1 MCGEKGIG
9 ACYEIPAVLSGAQEI
24 LAGWSSV
31 RKDEASR
38 EPGAIGGRARLA
50 VSPGKRVQRPEVVLC
65 GELFGC
71 SVG

>member
-9 ACYEIPAVLSGAQEI
+9 ACYEIPTVLSGGQEM

-38 EPGAIGGRARLA
+38 EPRVIGGRARLW
-50 VSPGKRVQRPEVVLC
+50 L
-65 GELFGC
+65 
-71 SVG
+71 

>member
-9 ACYEIPAVLSGAQEI
+9 ACYEILTVLSGGQEI

-38 EPGAIGGRARLA
+38 EPRAIGGRARLA
-50 VSPGKRVQRPEVVLC
+50 VSPGKRVQRTEVVLC

>member
-9 ACYEIPAVLSGAQEI
+9 ACCEIPALLNGGQEI

-38 EPGAIGGRARLA
+38 EPRAIGGRARLA
-50 VSPGKRVQRPEVVLC
+50 VSPGKRVQHTEVVLC